1 MKMFLELLST
11 ETSGGK
17 HIPVYQDFKAVKP
30 WVTDQLSF
38 HFSSWH
44 ISHSITAKRGCD
56 TKPDTQL
63 VSISYLQINNRLK
76 KLSPWSFIHKAWN
89 HHASKL
95 SKTSWSYFPQAGCL
109 PWLPICLSFSSADWH
124 THVSCFL
131 STLYC
136 TFWENH
142 LCVSMWSAQSASP
155 DRASDNTKCIRN
167 QINSSY
173 QNT

>member
-1 MKMFLELLST
+1 MFLELLST
-11 ETSGGK
+11 ETNGGK

-30 WVTDQLSF
+30 WVRDQLSF
-38 HFSSWH
+38 CFSSWH
-44 ISHSITAKRGCD
+44 ISHSITAKSGCD
-56 TKPDTQL
+56 TKPDAQL
-63 VSISYLQINNRLK
+63 VSVYYLQINNTDKTKLLIIDTQSLEPSCLK
-76 KLSPWSFIHKAWN
+76 SLP
-89 HHASKL
+89 
-95 SKTSWSYFPQAGCL
+95 KTSRSYLHQAGCP
-109 PWLPICLSFSSADWH
+109 PWLSICPSFSSADWH

-155 DRASDNTKCIRN
+155 DRASDNTKCIRT
-167 QINSSY
+167 QIHSSH

>member
-1 MKMFLELLST
+1 MFLELLST
-11 ETSGGK
+11 ETSDGK

-30 WVTDQLSF
+30 WVRDQLSY

-56 TKPDTQL
+56 TKPDAQL
-63 VSISYLQINNRLK
+63 VSISYLQINNTDKPELLIVHTQSLGPSCLK
-76 KLSPWSFIHKAWN
+76 T
-89 HHASKL
+89 L
-95 SKTSWSYFPQAGCL
+95 SKTSWSYIHQAQCL

-124 THVSCFL
+124 TQGSCFL

-167 QINSSY
+167 QIHSSC